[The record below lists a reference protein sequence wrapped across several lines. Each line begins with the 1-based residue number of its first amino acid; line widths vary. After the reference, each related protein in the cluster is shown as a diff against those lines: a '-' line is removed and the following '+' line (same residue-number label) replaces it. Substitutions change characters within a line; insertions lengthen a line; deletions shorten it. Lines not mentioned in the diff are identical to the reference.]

1 MYQAWYKNIKKQ
13 TQNTTSKPKKD
24 GTAKLKCPSQCTK
37 TNHTTEGSLQCF
49 KLQSRYPIP
58 LEAPHAVVKSGF
70 PYTAP
75 SLSTASDLSEQQ
87 PNIASML
94 PSPQTRAQQ
103 RSFLLSEKV
112 TFLPLVV
119 TNEHLREILTVYSC
133 SYLK

>member
-1 MYQAWYKNIKKQ
+1 MIQEAGFNFCKSMSLELNQYNYMGYIYKKVYNQAWYKNIKKQ

-37 TNHTTEGSLQCF
+37 TNQTTEGSLQCF

-58 LEAPHAVVKSGF
+58 LEAPQAVVKSGF

-75 SLSTASDLSEQQ
+75 SLSTASDLSEPQ

-94 PSPQTRAQQ
+94 PSPQTRA
-103 RSFLLSEKV
+103 
-112 TFLPLVV
+112 
-119 TNEHLREILTVYSC
+119 
-133 SYLK
+133 